1 MWLCSRGGRGAGE
14 RRRSNLWAGGFVC
27 RAPPARPPPPPSWRN
42 VRALRRGQCCAQR
55 SERDLMAEFFASS
68 FWTGFLWPLIVMVAE
83 SVLLLV
89 VLLIAIAYIL
99 LADRKIWA
107 AVQIRRG
114 PNVVGPWGLLQ
125 SFADLLKFVL
135 KEPVIPSGA
144 NKGVFLL
151 APLVSCVLALAA
163 WAVIPMDLGWVISNI
178 NVGVLYIFAISSL
191 SIYGIIMAGWSS
203 NSKYPFLAALRSAA
217 QMVSYEVSIG
227 FVIITVL
234 LCAGSLNLSAVVEA
248 QNSRGLGSLIGLPQL
263 TILNWYVWPLL
274 PMFVVFYVSA
284 LAETNRPPFDLVE
297 AESELVAGFMVEYGS
312 TPYLLFMFG
321 EYVAITTMCALA
333 TILFLGGWLP
343 PFPVPPFTWIP
354 GVIWFVLKA
363 SFVFFMFAMV
373 KAFVPRYR
381 YDQLMRLGWKVFLPI
396 SLAMVAIVAG
406 VLQVTGWA
414 PK

>member
-1 MWLCSRGGRGAGE
+1 
-14 RRRSNLWAGGFVC
+14 
-27 RAPPARPPPPPSWRN
+27 
-42 VRALRRGQCCAQR
+42 
-55 SERDLMAEFFASS
+55 MADFFASG
-68 FWTGFLWPLIVMVAE
+68 FWTGFLWPLIMMLAE

-114 PNVVGPWGLLQ
+114 PNVVGPWGLFQ

-135 KEPVIPSGA
+135 KEPVIPAGA

-151 APLVSCVLALAA
+151 APLVTCTLALAA
-163 WAVIPMDLGWVISNI
+163 WAVIPMGAGIVIANI
-178 NVGVLYIFAISSL
+178 NVGILYIFAISSL
-191 SIYGIIMAGWSS
+191 MVYGVIMAGWSS

-227 FVIITVL
+227 FVFITVL
-234 LCAGSLNLSAVVEA
+234 LCVGSLNLSAIVEA
-248 QNSRGLGSLIGLPQL
+248 QRDHGVATLIGLPWL
-263 TILNWYVWPLL
+263 TVLNWFWLPLL
-274 PMFVVFYVSA
+274 PMFVIFFVSA

-297 AESELVAGFMVEYGS
+297 AESELVAGYMVEYGS
-312 TPYLLFMFG
+312 TPYMMFMLG
-321 EYVAITTMCALA
+321 EYVAIATMCAMA

-354 GVIWFVLKA
+354 GLIWFVLKA
-363 SFVFFMFAMV
+363 TFVFFMFAMV

-396 SLAMVAIVAG
+396 SLAMVAIVAA
-406 VLQVTGWA
+406 VLQLTGWA
-414 PK
+414 PQ

>member
-1 MWLCSRGGRGAGE
+1 
-14 RRRSNLWAGGFVC
+14 
-27 RAPPARPPPPPSWRN
+27 
-42 VRALRRGQCCAQR
+42 
-55 SERDLMAEFFASS
+55 MAEF
-68 FWTGFLWPLIVMVAE
+68 WTSTLWPLIIMIAE
-83 SVLLLV
+83 SLLLLV

-107 AVQIRRG
+107 AVHIRRG
-114 PNVVGPWGLLQ
+114 PNVVGPWGLFQ
-125 SFADLLKFVL
+125 SFADFLKFLL
-135 KEPVIPSGA
+135 KEPIIPSGA

-151 APLVSCVLALAA
+151 APLVSCVLPLAA
-163 WAVIPMDLGWVISNI
+163 WAVIPTNLGWVIADI
-178 NVGVLYIFAISSL
+178 NVGVLYILAISSL

-248 QNSRGLGSLIGLPQL
+248 QGSRGLANLIGLPWL
-263 TILNWYVWPLL
+263 TVLNWYFLPLF
-274 PMFVVFYVSA
+274 PMFVIFYVSA

-312 TPYLLFMFG
+312 TPYLLFMLG
-321 EYVAITTMCALA
+321 EYVAICTMCAMA

-343 PFPVPPFTWIP
+343 PVALPPFTWVP
-354 GVIWFVLKA
+354 GVIWFSLKL
-363 SFVFFMFAMV
+363 FFMFFLFAMAKV
-373 KAFVPRYR
+373 IVPRYR
-381 YDQLMRLGWKVFLPI
+381 YDQLMRLGWKVFLPL
-396 SLAMVAIVAG
+396 SLAMVVVVAG
-406 VLQVTGWA
+406 VLQFAGIA

>member
-1 MWLCSRGGRGAGE
+1 MADFF
-14 RRRSNLWAGGFVC
+14 AGG
-27 RAPPARPPPPPSWRN
+27 
-42 VRALRRGQCCAQR
+42 
-55 SERDLMAEFFASS
+55 
-68 FWTGFLWPLIVMVAE
+68 FWTGFLWPLIVMIGQ

-114 PNVVGPWGLLQ
+114 PNVVGPWGLFQ

-135 KEPVIPSGA
+135 KEPIIPSGA

-163 WAVIPMDLGWVISNI
+163 WAVIPMDFGWVISDI
-178 NVGVLYIFAISSL
+178 NVGILYIFAISSL

-248 QNSRGLGSLIGLPQL
+248 QNSHGLAHLIGLPRL
-263 TILNWYVWPLL
+263 TFLNWYLLPLF

-312 TPYLLFMFG
+312 TPYLLFMLG
-321 EYVAITTMCALA
+321 EYVAITTMCAMA

-343 PFPVPPFTWIP
+343 PIAVAPFTWIP
-354 GVIWFVLKA
+354 GVIWFTLKLL
-363 SFVFFMFAMV
+363 FMFFLFAMA
-373 KAFVPRYR
+373 KAVVPRYR
-381 YDQLMRLGWKVFLPI
+381 YDQLMRLGWKVFLPA
-396 SLAMVAIVAG
+396 SLLWVVLTSGFLVA
-406 VLQVTGWA
+406 TGNL
-414 PK
+414 PR

>member
-1 MWLCSRGGRGAGE
+1 
-14 RRRSNLWAGGFVC
+14 
-27 RAPPARPPPPPSWRN
+27 
-42 VRALRRGQCCAQR
+42 
-55 SERDLMAEFFASS
+55 MAEF
-68 FWTGFLWPLIVMVAE
+68 WTGTLWPLIIMVAE

-89 VLLIAIAYIL
+89 VLLIAVAYIL

-114 PNVVGPWGLLQ
+114 PNVVGPFGLFQ

-135 KEPVIPSGA
+135 KEPTVPASA
-144 NKGVFLL
+144 NKGIFLL

-163 WAVIPMDLGWVISNI
+163 WAVIPTNLGWVIADI
-178 NVGVLYIFAISSL
+178 NVGILYIFAISSL

-234 LCAGSLNLSAVVEA
+234 LCAGSLNLSAIVEA
-248 QNSRGLGSLIGLPQL
+248 QNTKFGLLGWYWLPL
-263 TILNWYVWPLL
+263 F
-274 PMFVVFYVSA
+274 PMFVVFYVSS

-297 AESELVAGFMVEYGS
+297 AELELVAGFMVEYGS
-312 TPYLLFMFG
+312 TPYLLFMLG

-333 TILFLGGWLP
+333 TIMFLGGWLSP
-343 PFPVPPFTWIP
+343 IPFAPFTWVP
-354 GVIWFVLKA
+354 GIIWFALKL
-363 SFVFFMFAMV
+363 FFMFFLFAMA
-373 KAFVPRYR
+373 KAIVPRYR
-381 YDQLMRLGWKVFLPI
+381 YDQLMRLGWKVFLPL
-396 SLAMVAIVAG
+396 SLAMVVIVAG
-406 VLQVTGWA
+406 VLQFAGIA

>member
-1 MWLCSRGGRGAGE
+1 MRMPPWTLRSAWRQQ
-14 RRRSNLWAGGFVC
+14 RR
-27 RAPPARPPPPPSWRN
+27 
-42 VRALRRGQCCAQR
+42 QR
-55 SERDLMAEFFASS
+55 SERDLMAEF
-68 FWTGFLWPLIVMVAE
+68 WTSTLWPLIIMIAQ

-107 AVQIRRG
+107 AVQMRRG
-114 PNVVGPWGLLQ
+114 PNVVGPWGLFQ

-163 WAVIPMDLGWVISNI
+163 WAVIPMDLGWVISDI
-178 NVGVLYIFAISSL
+178 NAGVVHIFAISSL

-203 NSKYPFLAALRSAA
+203 NSEYPFLAALRSAG

-248 QNSRGLGSLIGLPQL
+248 QNTKFGLLGWYWLPL
-263 TILNWYVWPLL
+263 F
-274 PMFVVFYVSA
+274 PMFVIFYVSA
-284 LAETNRPPFDLVE
+284 LAETNRPPFDRVE
-297 AESELVAGFMVEYGS
+297 AESELVAGFMVECGS
-312 TPYLLFMFG
+312 TPYLLFMLG
-321 EYVAITTMCALA
+321 EYVAITTMCAMA
-333 TILFLGGWLP
+333 TIMFLGGWLP
-343 PFPVPPFTWIP
+343 PIAVPPFTWVP
-354 GVIWFVLKA
+354 GVIWFVLK
-363 SFVFFMFAMV
+363 VFFMFFMFSMA
-373 KAFVPRYR
+373 KAIVPRYR
-381 YDQLMRLGWKVFLPI
+381 YDQLMRLGWKVCLPL
-396 SLAMVAIVAG
+396 SLAMVVVVAG
-406 VLQVTGWA
+406 VLQFAGLA

>member
-1 MWLCSRGGRGAGE
+1 
-14 RRRSNLWAGGFVC
+14 
-27 RAPPARPPPPPSWRN
+27 
-42 VRALRRGQCCAQR
+42 
-55 SERDLMAEFFASS
+55 MAEFFASS
-68 FWTGFLWPLIVMVAE
+68 FWTGFLWPLIVMVAQ
-83 SVLLLV
+83 SLLLLV

-114 PNVVGPWGLLQ
+114 PNVVGPWGLFQ

-135 KEPVIPSGA
+135 KEPIIPSGS

-163 WAVIPMDLGWVISNI
+163 WAVIPMDLGWVIADI

-234 LCAGSLNLSAVVEA
+234 LCAGSLNLSALVEA
-248 QNSRGLGSLIGLPQL
+248 QNTRFGLLGWYWLPL
-263 TILNWYVWPLL
+263 F

-312 TPYLLFMFG
+312 TPYLLFMLG

-333 TILFLGGWLP
+333 TIMFLGGWLP
-343 PFPVPPFTWIP
+343 PVALPPFTWVP
-354 GVIWFVLKA
+354 GIIWFVLK
-363 SFVFFMFAMV
+363 VFFMFFLFAMA
-373 KAFVPRYR
+373 KAIVPRYR
-381 YDQLMRLGWKVFLPI
+381 YDQLMRLGWKVFLPL
-396 SLAMVAIVAG
+396 SLAMVVIVAG
-406 VLQVTGWA
+406 VLQFAGLA

>member
-1 MWLCSRGGRGAGE
+1 M
-14 RRRSNLWAGGFVC
+14 N
-27 RAPPARPPPPPSWRN
+27 
-42 VRALRRGQCCAQR
+42 
-55 SERDLMAEFFASS
+55 EFFASA

-114 PNVVGPWGLLQ
+114 PNVVGPFGLLQ

-135 KEPVIPSGA
+135 KEPTIPSGA

-151 APLVSCVLALAA
+151 APLVSCILALAA
-163 WAVIPMDLGWVISNI
+163 WAVIPLDLGWVISDI

-248 QNSRGLGSLIGLPQL
+248 QNTRFGLLGWYWLPL
-263 TILNWYVWPLL
+263 F
-274 PMFVVFYVSA
+274 PMFVVFYVSS

-312 TPYLLFMFG
+312 TPYLLFMLG

-333 TILFLGGWLP
+333 SILFLGGWLP
-343 PFPVPPFTWIP
+343 PIPYPPFTWVP
-354 GVIWFVLKA
+354 GIIWFVLKL
-363 SFVFFMFAMV
+363 FFMFFLFAMA
-373 KAFVPRYR
+373 KAIVPRYR

-396 SLAMVAIVAG
+396 SLAMVVIVAG
-406 VLQVTGWA
+406 VLHFAGLA

>member
-1 MWLCSRGGRGAGE
+1 MEA
-14 RRRSNLWAGGFVC
+14 
-27 RAPPARPPPPPSWRN
+27 
-42 VRALRRGQCCAQR
+42 
-55 SERDLMAEFFASS
+55 
-68 FWTGFLWPLIVMVAE
+68 FWWDYIWPLVIMVAE

-89 VLLIAIAYIL
+89 ILLVAIAYVL

-135 KEPVIPSGA
+135 KEPVIPAGA

-151 APLVSCVLALAA
+151 APLVTCTLALAA
-163 WAVIPMDLGWVISNI
+163 WAVIPVSAGIVISNI
-178 NVGVLYIFAISSL
+178 NVGILYIFAISSL
-191 SIYGIIMAGWSS
+191 GVYGVIMAGWAS

-234 LCAGSLNLSAVVEA
+234 LCVGSLNLTDIVEA
-248 QNSRGLGSLIGLPQL
+248 QRDHGVATLIGLPWL
-263 TILNWYVWPLL
+263 TVLNWFWLPLL
-274 PMFVVFYVSA
+274 PMFVIFFVSA

-297 AESELVAGFMVEYGS
+297 AESELVAGYMVEYGS
-312 TPYLLFMFG
+312 TPYMMFMLG
-321 EYVAITTMCALA
+321 EYVAIATMCAMA

-343 PFPVPPFTWIP
+343 PFPGPPFTWIP
-354 GVIWFVLKA
+354 GLVWFVLKA
-363 SFVFFMFAMV
+363 SLVFFMFAMV

-406 VLQVTGWA
+406 VLVVMRG
-414 PK
+414 